1 MGLICTIAS
10 FLYSEIITFQVDR
23 WENRQDRNLGLN
35 LLHLCSVE
43 SYKFISDLAYCY
55 LHFCHSQSNLM
66 IPIYTTEIALS
77 IFISLQSLYQ
87 VVFST
92 CKSNDVT
99 PAPHPHFLLIFQRE
113 NILNRESLKP
123 CLHRLAP
130 IYGPFWPCF
139 HTLCYLTAVDLP
151 NLSFPW
157 GLSPLYIPFSFF
169 PLPSDTLFVFEIH
182 HFIWGSIS

>member
-23 WENRQDRNLGLN
+23 WEKNRQDRNLGLN

-99 PAPHPHFLLIFQRE
+99 PAPHGHRHATALRGGPCHHTGVGIPGQRHQ
-113 NILNRESLKP
+113 NRFSSLAAWTGMAGGSG
-123 CLHRLAP
+123 CNCQGR
-130 IYGPFWPCF
+130 GP
-139 HTLCYLTAVDLP
+139 
-151 NLSFPW
+151 LSVCGEPRAK
-157 GLSPLYIPFSFF
+157 
-169 PLPSDTLFVFEIH
+169 
-182 HFIWGSIS
+182 